1 MMNKE
6 TLERILETW
15 DTMFPDAK
23 CELTHSNPLELLI
36 AVMLSAQTTDAAVN
50 KVTPALFEAYHNA
63 KDYACADINDL
74 QRYIKR
80 IGLYRNKAKNIQA
93 MCQVLIDDYQGV
105 VPSVM
110 EELIDLPGVG
120 RKTANVVLA
129 DAFNIPGIA
138 VDTHVTRIA
147 KRLKFCYLKD
157 DVGTIEKKL
166 RKKIPQDRWIKSH
179 HQMIFF
185 GRYHCKAINP
195 HCYECPLIDI
205 CREKNKK
212 LKRN

>member
-1 MMNKE
+1 MHVQ
-6 TLERILETW
+6 IL
-15 DTMFPDAK
+15 
-23 CELTHSNPLELLI
+23 N
-36 AVMLSAQTTDAAVN
+36 
-50 KVTPALFEAYHNA
+50 
-63 KDYACADINDL
+63 
-74 QRYIKR
+74 
-80 IGLYRNKAKNIQA
+80 RNKAKNIQA

-138 VDTHVTRIA
+138 VDTHVARIA

-157 DVGTIEKKL
+157 NVGTIEKKL